1 MKKILIFTFLFI
13 VSFLIACSEDT
24 STSLTSSENV
34 TSSEFSS
41 STTTL
46 NTSSSSSFSTTT
58 EDITTSLTT
67 SESNEI
73 LSCEVKGISG
83 CEYSLEKAVIGGGFE
98 KIATYQKLSEAQTIM
113 NQNEE
118 KDLVVRKRL
127 IENKAVPETTKNK
140 LIEELNLINTFKK

>member
-1 MKKILIFTFLFI
+1 
-13 VSFLIACSEDT
+13 LIACSEDT